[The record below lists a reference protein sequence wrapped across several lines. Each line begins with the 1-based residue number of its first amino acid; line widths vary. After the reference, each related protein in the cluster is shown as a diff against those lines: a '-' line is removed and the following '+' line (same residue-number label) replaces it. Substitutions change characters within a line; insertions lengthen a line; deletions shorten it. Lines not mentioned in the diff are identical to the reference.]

1 MKRKPWLRWIAAI
14 ILLIVG
20 LALIFNQQ
28 IKEYLVASYQPTVTK
43 KTIQQNNKKK
53 ATYDFADVKDL
64 NLQTVAKNRANK
76 QNVKIIG
83 VIAIPDI
90 KMSLPIGKGV
100 NNDTLALAAGTMR
113 ADQEMGQGNY
123 ALAGHNMAHGSKI
136 LFSPL
141 YYHAKVGQK
150 IYISDLNKVY
160 TYQIYQREFIDATR
174 VDVVNNTSEPI
185 TTLIT
190 CDATGKRRLM
200 IRGRLIKTQQF
211 DQAPKSVQKA
221 LSNKYTNK

>member
-1 MKRKPWLRWIAAI
+1 M
-14 ILLIVG
+14 
-20 LALIFNQQ
+20 IFNQQ
-28 IKEYLVASYQPTVTK
+28 IKEYLVESYQPTVTK

-53 ATYDFADVKDL
+53 ATYNFSDVQDL

-83 VIAIPDI
+83 VIAIPGI
-90 KMSLPIGKGV
+90 KMSIPIGKGV
-100 NNDTLALAAGTMR
+100 DNNTLALAAGTMR
-113 ADQEMGQGNY
+113 ADQQMGQGNY

-160 TYQIYQREFIDATR
+160 TYKIYERKFIDATQ
-174 VDVVNNTSEPI
+174 VEVVNDTAQPI

-190 CDATGKRRLM
+190 CDATGARRLM
-200 IRGRLIKTQQF
+200 IRGRLVKTQKF

-221 LSNKYTNK
+221 LSSKYTNK

>member
-1 MKRKPWLRWIAAI
+1 MKRKPWLRWLLAI

-20 LALIFNQQ
+20 LAMIFNQQ
-28 IKEYLVASYQPTVTK
+28 IKEYLVQSYHPTVTK
-43 KTIQQNNKKK
+43 QTIQQNNKKK
-53 ATYDFADVKDL
+53 ANYNFADVKDL
-64 NLQTVAKNRANK
+64 NLQTVAKNRANR

-90 KMSLPIGKGV
+90 KMSIPIGKGV
-100 NNDTLALAAGTMR
+100 DNDTLALAAGTMR
-113 ADQEMGQGNY
+113 ADEKMGQGNY
-123 ALAGHNMAHGSKI
+123 ALAGHNMAHGSTI

-160 TYQIYQREFIDATR
+160 TYKIYQRKFIPATAVQV
-174 VDVVNNTSEPI
+174 VDDTEQPI

-190 CDATGKRRLM
+190 CDATGARRLM
-200 IRGRLIKTQQF
+200 IRGRLVKVQKF
-211 DQAPKSVQKA
+211 KQAPTNVQKA
-221 LSNKYTNK
+221 LSSKYTNK